1 MFQDTV
7 NCEIAKKSIALVTI
21 HKHRGNTTW
30 IGANPNLGNMVAKE
44 LIQQGLITEALLGDT
59 KSSITKV
66 QSEVT
71 MPKSPKKDE
80 SNVRYGRFINPTVFS
95 TFGKKNPY

>member
-1 MFQDTV
+1 M
-7 NCEIAKKSIALVTI
+7 TI

-44 LIQQGLITEALLGDT
+44 LIQQGHITEALLGDSN
-59 KSSITKV
+59 SSITKV

-80 SNVRYGRFINPTVFS
+80 SNVRYGRLINDSLFFS
-95 TFGKKNPY
+95 ISRYVNRNLIG

>member
-1 MFQDTV
+1 M
-7 NCEIAKKSIALVTI
+7 NI

-44 LIQQGLITEALLGDT
+44 LIQQGHITEALLGDSN
-59 KSSITKV
+59 SSITKV

-80 SNVRYGRFINPTVFS
+80 SNVRYGRLINYDLFFFYLSVP
-95 TFGKKNPY
+95 N